1 MMIVE
6 GFVFSRAKK
15 GRLVLKCGAAKAWQA
30 NRLQL
35 NRTLAEKAIEF
46 GAYREKK
53 SYEITCQF

>member
-1 MMIVE
+1 VE
-6 GFVFSRAKK
+6 GFAFSRAKTGK
-15 GRLVLKCGAAKAWQA
+15 LVLKCGAAKAWPA

-35 NRTLAEKAIEF
+35 NRTLAEKAIGF